1 MAASD
6 ARPVPR
12 KNVAYRA
19 TFPILDADGDLVAGA
34 AGLDSEISK
43 DGGTFADCTNEAT
56 QIATDSGVYYLDLTA
71 DEMNADTVSV
81 IVKTSTTGAKTT
93 VLVLYP
99 EEAGDYRAD
108 VTQISGDATAA
119 DNLEAACDGGTYN
132 LGGGAIVAASVTA
145 AVTAGTV
152 SDKTGY
158 ALTAAYDA
166 AKTAAQAGD
175 AMTLAA
181 GAITA
186 AVVATGAIDAD
197 ALAVD
202 AVAEIA
208 DGVWDEALAGHT
220 VAGSAGAGLTVAS
233 SAGDPWATALPGAYS
248 AGTAGKIVGDNLNAT
263 ISSRAV
269 AGDAMTLAA
278 GAVSAAAIATGAI
291 DADAFAADA
300 VTELQA
306 GLATSA
312 DIAALN
318 DLTGNEI
325 ADAVL
330 ARDLGSGT
338 AAGTL
343 NERTVR
349 SALRVLRNKWS
360 VSAGTLTATKEDDTT
375 TAWTA
380 TVTSATGA
388 DPVTAVDPA

>member
-1 MAASD
+1 
-6 ARPVPR
+6 
-12 KNVAYRA
+12 VAYRA

-197 ALAVD
+197 A
-202 AVAEIA
+202 I
-208 DGVWDEALAGHT
+208 
-220 VAGSAGAGLTVAS
+220 
-233 SAGDPWATALPGAYS
+233 
-248 AGTAGKIVGDNLNAT
+248 
-263 ISSRAV
+263 
-269 AGDAMTLAA
+269 
-278 GAVSAAAIATGAI
+278 
-291 DADAFAADA
+291 AADA

-318 DLTGNEI
+318 DVTGDEV
-325 ADAVL
+325 ADALL

-349 SALRVLRNKWS
+349 SALRVLRNKWA
-360 VSAGTLTATKEDDTT
+360 VSAGVLTVTKEDDVEA
-375 TAWTA
+375 AWTA
-380 TVTSATGA
+380 AVTSATGA
-388 DPVTAVDPA
+388 APVTTVDPT